1 MSKNFLPNQYEK
13 DLKFKIKHNYLSNQF
28 QDVDIILQKVKE
40 VVINN
45 DFTLGKA
52 VDYFEEKFAEL
63 IGAKYAV
70 GVGSGT
76 DAIFLSLRAIDIK
89 PGDEVITTAFT
100 FYATVGAIVTAGA
113 KPVFCDVGEDFN
125 IDVSKIRSLITKDTK
140 AIVPVHWS
148 GRPCDMEEL
157 LRIAK
162 EFNLHI
168 IEDACHSI
176 SAEYNGK
183 KTGTFGL
190 TGCFSFHPLKN
201 LNVWGDGGIVT
212 TNSREMYV
220 KLKLLRNHGLS
231 DRDNCEIFAYN
242 SRLDTIQA
250 VIATHM
256 LDKIEHITS
265 SRIENAKT
273 LDNLLSKIP
282 EIKVTNRSVHVKE
295 VFHIYSFLAEER
307 DLLLSFLQNN
317 GIDAKVHYPIPMHLQ
332 KAAEIYG
339 YKKGDLP
346 NSERITDMTISLPV
360 HEFITKSDID
370 FMVSKI
376 RDFYESR

>member
-1 MSKNFLPNQYEK
+1 
-13 DLKFKIKHNYLSNQF
+13 
-28 QDVDIILQKVKE
+28 VDIILQKVKE